1 MKHSLPILSLVA
13 AVAMTGLTGCS
24 SFSSFSASQPEEASR
39 SVPAT
44 SAQAGRQAKQGAEE
58 NRVQV
63 RDEAGTVV
71 VEKVEF
77 KPGISSA
84 TVERLAREHGCVGSG
99 GAGLMTEKGP
109 VEVYRMQCENRKPF
123 LARCELRQCRP
134 MR

>member
-13 AVAMTGLTGCS
+13 AVALTGLTGCS
-24 SFSSFSASQPEEASR
+24 SFSSSSVKDASQTASE
-39 SVPAT
+39 P
-44 SAQAGRQAKQGAEE
+44 SAKSSSRHAGQAANG

-63 RDEAGTVV
+63 QDDAGTVV

-77 KPGISSA
+77 KSGISSA

-109 VEVYRMQCENRKPF
+109 VEVYRMQCENGKAF